1 MASVCD
7 HLRSTVKYDRST
19 EILQTYYLLLND
31 TERISIDFRKTN
43 TKFFTTT
50 SQRKGNY
57 RNEPIGI
64 QRTNKQT
71 SCSAEKRDQ
80 PGRYRF

>member
-1 MASVCD
+1 MIAQMQ
-7 HLRSTVKYDRST
+7 
-19 EILQTYYLLLND
+19 ILQTYYLLLND

-43 TKFFTTT
+43 TKLFTTT
-50 SQRKGNY
+50 SQRKRNY

-71 SCSAEKRDQ
+71 SWSAEKRDK
-80 PGRYRF
+80 PGRHRF

>member
-1 MASVCD
+1 MCD

-19 EILQTYYLLLND
+19 EILQTFYLLLND

-43 TKFFTTT
+43 TKLFTTT

-71 SCSAEKRDQ
+71 SCNAEKRDQ

>member
-1 MASVCD
+1 MIAQ
-7 HLRSTVKYDRST
+7 LQ
-19 EILQTYYLLLND
+19 ILQTYYLLLND

-43 TKFFTTT
+43 TKLFTTT
-50 SQRKGNY
+50 SQEEKL

-71 SCSAEKRDQ
+71 SWSAEKRDK
-80 PGRYRF
+80 PGRHRF

>member
-1 MASVCD
+1 MCD

-43 TKFFTTT
+43 NKLFTTT
-50 SQRKGNY
+50 SQKKGNY
-57 RNEPIGI
+57 RNELVGI
-64 QRTNKQT
+64 QRANKQT
-71 SCSAEKRDQ
+71 SCRAEKRDQ
-80 PGRYRF
+80 PGRHRF